1 MEHVTAVRSTVYT
14 SSLWILPSISVFS
27 PGQNVRSWTFKVAK
41 KSNKEI
47 QHHVRHDVPRLDP
60 KWLREAISLS
70 HENHQTKHIEIIK
83 NHRSDL
89 IPCSNDLNCTT
100 LLIQIF
106 SKTTTQQ
113 DYDASFT
120 RVSFVVHPLAVLLGN
135 CPVLNGLNRHG
146 RIRSCIY
153 FKGSIII
160 WILARL
166 ANLLQQPI
174 KAWFVTICWQPL
186 QILQQ
191 LHISRH
197 WDCCILSFDRVL
209 DPESSND

>member
-1 MEHVTAVRSTVYT
+1 MATGSY
-14 SSLWILPSISVFS
+14 
-27 PGQNVRSWTFKVAK
+27 
-41 KSNKEI
+41 
-47 QHHVRHDVPRLDP
+47 
-60 KWLREAISLS
+60 ISLS

-83 NHRSDL
+83 NHRSDS
-89 IPCSNDLNCTT
+89 IPCSNDLTCIAP
-100 LLIQIF
+100 LIQIF
-106 SKTTTQQ
+106 SQTTTQQ
-113 DYDASFT
+113 DYDTSFT
-120 RVSFVVHPLAVLLGN
+120 RVSFVVDSLAVLLGN
-135 CPVLNGLNRHG
+135 CPVLQWAQFTWPDHKLF
-146 RIRSCIY
+146 

-160 WILARL
+160 LILTRL